1 MRNLRE
7 AGSVRENQA
16 RQTGLD
22 AHVIHGIEDG
32 ENTPE
37 QKMGGMDELCLTVSY
52 LGRFFN
58 IWNL

>member
-1 MRNLRE
+1 M
-7 AGSVRENQA
+7 RENQA